1 MSDLLKLSSLVRSA
15 LMVSDIKR
23 STVFYGDV
31 LGLTDVYWEGTLSGT
46 SLERLLSV
54 PEGTICNARIL
65 KATPEA
71 MGMVGL
77 FEISNPA
84 PPRVQKSR
92 EPAHIGEAFLVFYAS
107 DLDVVTKRL
116 EAGGYDVLCPP
127 IPLEHDGKVKQREM
141 ACADPDGFKINL
153 IEWDPDAD
161 IRPELTPGK
170 VPN

>member
-1 MSDLLKLSSLVRSA
+1 MNDILKLSALVRSA
-15 LMVSDIKR
+15 LMVSDLTR
-23 STVFYGDV
+23 ATAFYGDV
-31 LGLTDVYWEGTLSGT
+31 LGLRDVYWEGKLEGT
-46 SLERLLSV
+46 SVERLLSS
-54 PEGTICNARIL
+54 PKGTVCNARIL

-84 PPRVQKSR
+84 PPRVKKGR
-92 EPAHIGEAFLVFYAS
+92 EPAHAGEAFLVFYAS
-107 DLDVVTKRL
+107 DLDVVMQRL

-153 IEWDPDAD
+153 IEWDPEAA

-170 VPN
+170 VAR

>member
-1 MSDLLKLSSLVRSA
+1 MSNILNLSALVRSA
-15 LMVSDIKR
+15 LMVSDIGR
-23 STVFYGDV
+23 SSAFYGDV
-31 LGLTDVYWEGTLSGT
+31 LGLTDIYWEGRLEGT

-54 PEGTICNARIL
+54 PEGSICNARIL

-77 FEISNPA
+77 FEVSNPA
-84 PPRVQKSR
+84 PPKVQKTR
-92 EPAHIGEAFLVFYAS
+92 EPAQIGEAFLVFYAS
-107 DLDVVTKRL
+107 DLDVVMERL
-116 EAGGYDVLCPP
+116 NAGGYDVLCPP
-127 IPLEHDGKVKQREM
+127 IPLEHDGKIKQREM

-170 VPN
+170 IA